1 MKELWIRLGVVIQ
14 ITEAEEQAIFSDDE
28 EKMRDTLRL
37 IIAEGRFCPDGETYV
52 PSEAVQEFNRTYGTA
67 YEEENWCCDL

>member
-1 MKELWIRLGVVIQ
+1 MKELWIRLGAVIQ
-14 ITEAEEQAIFSDDE
+14 ITDAEERAIFSDDE
-28 EKMRDTLRL
+28 EKMREALRT

>member
-1 MKELWIRLGVVIQ
+1 MKELWIRLGVIIK

-28 EKMRDTLRL
+28 EIMRDTLRL
-37 IIAEGRFCPDGETYV
+37 IIAEGHFCPDGETYV
-52 PSEAVQEFNRTYGTA
+52 PSEAVQEFNRTYDTA